1 MEEEIQHCLE
11 VLRKGGIIL
20 YPTDTVWGIGCD
32 AKNEKAVQRIYEIK
46 KRADSKSMVILVNR
60 EDELNKYVRE
70 VPAVAWDL
78 LEMSEKPLTIIYDNA
93 GSLAP
98 GVLAADGS
106 AAIRVTKDVFCN
118 KLVYKFGKPIVSTS
132 ANRSNQPTPLN
143 FSEISDEIKNAVDY
157 VVKYRQNDMQKAQ
170 PSQIISL
177 KSNGQIKIIRK

>member
-1 MEEEIQHCLE
+1 MDHEIQNCLE

-46 KRADSKSMVILVNR
+46 KRADSKSMIMLVHR
-60 EDELNKYVRE
+60 EDELNKYVRD
-70 VPAVAWDL
+70 VPAMAWDL
-78 LEMSEKPLTIIYDNA
+78 IEMSEKPLTIIYDNA

-98 GVLAADGS
+98 NVIAADGT
-106 AAIRVTKDVFCN
+106 AAFRVCKEVFCN
-118 KLVYKFGKPIVSTS
+118 KLLYKFGKPIISTS
-132 ANRSNQPTPLN
+132 ANISGQPTPQN
-143 FSEISDEIKNAVDY
+143 FAEISDEIKKAVDY
-157 VVKYRQNDMQKAQ
+157 VVDYRQNDLNKGQ